1 MAELVV
7 KAVQKLNLIHL
18 SAFRQINQ
26 LWQTKAVK
34 IVQFKLK
41 QVMPEESDQKDL
53 SEPVIMKFR

>member
-1 MAELVV
+1 VV

-41 QVMPEESDQKDL
+41 QVMPAESDQKDL